1 MRYMTHVLLWCFL
14 VGGIVTWT
22 PTRAYAAPI
31 AAPNIA
37 VTNGGFE
44 DATTPTGWT
53 VVQSRTDLGVTSIAG
68 CATVDNTPYGTL
80 QTYTPVARP
89 AHDNY
94 VLATNTHTA
103 AVTNLV
109 KASGLRSMQLRMT
122 ATSSAANSYFV
133 AHGSHMY
140 SSQFNAN
147 AGQEVNLEVYGIADN
162 VGSLTSDMDSEKR
175 LYYYLDSK
183 WCPHRNKWWEWAFY
197 SWICDGT
204 KLRYIPGSSSGW
216 CV

>member
-162 VGSLTSDMDSEKR
+162 VGSLTSDMVVI
-175 LYYYLDSK
+175 
-183 WCPHRNKWWEWAFY
+183 NA
-197 SWICDGT
+197 WIQKSDCTTTSIANGALIET
-204 KLRYIPGSSSGW
+204 SGGSGHFTRGFATVPSSGTY
-216 CV
+216 